1 MGDLT
6 KYLLVIAVIGT
17 GFYTAQQYRRPQP
30 CPSCDALASREGTAE
45 SGGVDSRRSSEVSTT
60 ESLPVAALTDVDRVP
75 LLGPDR
81 AAAAGK
87 SSETG
92 ADSVTKQPTLRADK
106 PVAGSTATEPGK
118 RPAADVAGR
127 DDRKAE
133 GPKPSP
139 KKQEK
144 KKTTAAKS
152 DAAEQQR
159 AGADEKAQSDTR
171 TAEPRNTTHHTTR
184 QESTP
189 GKTGATEWGQNDDA
203 VPPEF
208 ARQYEPYFKV
218 AESESDRTS
227 APQAKP
233 KSRADKRPPA
243 AHEPQT
249 TCQQPDGVTPRRHRI
264 VEGDTLK
271 QLAEKYLG
279 SRERYLDIFQANSDV
294 LFDPRLI
301 PIGVEI
307 LIPERTTAV
316 AQAVGGPA
324 SATAATEKD
333 EVSEH
338 GEPWDDLFSVPQTA
352 NH

>member
-30 CPSCDALASREGTAE
+30 CPSCDALASREGTAQ
-45 SGGVDSRRSSEVSTT
+45 SVGADSQRSSGVNTT

-87 SSETG
+87 SPETG

-133 GPKPSP
+133 ASKPSP

-144 KKTTAAKS
+144 KKATAAKS

-159 AGADEKAQSDTR
+159 AGAGEKAQSDTK
-171 TAEPRNTTHHTTR
+171 TAEPRNTTR

-189 GKTGATEWGQNDDA
+189 AKTGATEWAQNDDA

-208 ARQYEPYFKV
+208 ARQYEPYFKA
-218 AESESDRTS
+218 AEGRPDRTP

-233 KSRADKRPPA
+233 KPRADKRPPA
-243 AHEPQT
+243 ANEPQT
-249 TCQQPDGVTPRRHRI
+249 TCRQPDGVAPRRHRI

-324 SATAATEKD
+324 PAAAAAAEQD
-333 EVSEH
+333 DASEH
-338 GEPWDDLFSVPQTA
+338 GEVWNDFFSVPPTS